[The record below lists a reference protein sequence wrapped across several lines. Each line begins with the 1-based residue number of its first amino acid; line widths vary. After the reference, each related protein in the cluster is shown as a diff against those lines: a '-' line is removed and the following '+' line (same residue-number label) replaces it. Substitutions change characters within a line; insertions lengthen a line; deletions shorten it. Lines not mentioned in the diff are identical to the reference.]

1 MTPKVLIVDD
11 DAVWLQLMEQELK
24 QNAPPFAV
32 ATTESGQEALNM
44 LAADHVSAVISDLR
58 MPGIDGFELVNRI
71 SRDYPDIPVMIVTA
85 YDRPKTR
92 EVVFKSGASDY
103 MVKPLSTED
112 LIERINRILRTQAE
126 GGSLH
131 NVSLETFLQLIEME
145 SQTCTL
151 RVARKTGKQLGVL
164 FFRDGELI
172 NARLGG
178 QQGHEAAYE
187 ILSWSGVSLTIEN
200 FCQVTEKLING
211 GLQSMLLNA
220 MRQKDENRPDFS
232 PHENSPNDQIL
243 LDSPIFTQSEEQVA
257 PSETDHSRSGSAAAD
272 RKVPSSPGASAPGS
286 SQGKLESIFGQVPG
300 VEDIYEDQRYS
311 GLLQEAARIGKLCG
325 SGELNAVYVN
335 QKSTG
340 QRVIVPGSQVS
351 VIRMSHDVSRDR
363 IIDLLL

>member
-11 DAVWLQLMEQELK
+11 DAVWLQLMEQELN
-24 QNAPPFAV
+24 QNAPPFTV
-32 ATTESGQEALNM
+32 ATTESGQEALDI
-44 LAADHVSAVISDLR
+44 LAADHVSAVVSDLR
-58 MPGIDGFELVNRI
+58 MPGIDGFELVNRV

-151 RVARKTGKQLGVL
+151 RVTRKTGNQLGVL

-178 QQGHEAAYE
+178 RQGHEAAYE

-200 FCQVTEKLING
+200 FCQVTEKLIDG

-232 PHENSPNDQIL
+232 PHENPPNDQIL
-243 LDSPIFTQSEEQVA
+243 LDSPIFTQSEEPAA
-257 PSETDHSRSGSAAAD
+257 PSATDRSRSGSGDNKEPPPA
-272 RKVPSSPGASAPGS
+272 GASAAGR
-286 SQGKLESIFGQVPG
+286 SQGKLESIFGQVSG
-300 VEDIYEDQRYS
+300 VEDIYEDQRYA
-311 GLLQEAARIGKLCG
+311 GLLQEAARIGKLFG

-351 VIRMSHDVSRDR
+351 VIRMSHEVSRDR